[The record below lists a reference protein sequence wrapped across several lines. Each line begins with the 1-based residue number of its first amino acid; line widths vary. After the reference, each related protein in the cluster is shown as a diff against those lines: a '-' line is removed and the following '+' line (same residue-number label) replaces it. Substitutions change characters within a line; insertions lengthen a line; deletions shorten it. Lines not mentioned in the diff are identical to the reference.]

1 MGWEFDWLYALQPIL
16 HPMLDKSMVFL
27 STIGN
32 AGIMWIVLAII
43 CLIMK
48 KTRRCG
54 AQMAVAMLVT
64 FVIGNLILK
73 NAIGRDRPC
82 WIDPTVVL
90 LVRNPTDFSFPS
102 GHSMNGFTAA
112 VTILFYN
119 RRWGIAA
126 VVLAALIA
134 FSRLYHFV
142 HFPTDVF
149 AGIVIGTM
157 VACVTNVLFVW
168 INKRKLNQHEKKNCR
183 IR

>member
-1 MGWEFDWLYALQPIL
+1 MSWEFDWLYALQQIHNPV
-16 HPMLDKSMVFL
+16 LDKIMVFL
-27 STIGN
+27 SRVGE
-32 AGIMWIVLAII
+32 AGIVWIALAIVF
-43 CLIMK
+43 LIMK

-54 AQMAVAMLVT
+54 AQMAAAMLFT
-64 FVIGNLILK
+64 FIIGNLILK

-90 LVRNPTDFSFPS
+90 IVKNPTDFSFPS

-119 RRWGIAA
+119 RSWGIAA

-134 FSRLYHFV
+134 FSRLYNFV

-149 AGIVIGTM
+149 AGIVIGTL
-157 VACVTNVLFVW
+157 VACVTNALFV
-168 INKRKLNQHEKKNCR
+168 RVKKEN
-183 IR
+183 

>member
-1 MGWEFDWLYALQPIL
+1 MSWEFDWLYALQRIHNPV
-16 HPMLDKSMVFL
+16 LDKIMVFL
-27 STIGN
+27 SLVGE
-32 AGIMWIVLAII
+32 AGIVWIALAIVF
-43 CLIMK
+43 LIMK

-54 AQMAVAMLVT
+54 AQMAAAMLFT
-64 FVIGNLILK
+64 FIIGNLILK

-90 LVRNPTDFSFPS
+90 IVKNPTDFSFPS

-134 FSRLYHFV
+134 FSRLYNFV

-149 AGIVIGTM
+149 AGIVIGM
-157 VACVTNVLFVW
+157 LVACVTNALFV
-168 INKRKLNQHEKKNCR
+168 RVKKEN
-183 IR
+183 